1 MNVLVAKV
9 NEIIFQGDAYSI
21 TAPGSEGELTIL
33 GEHMPLVTVLKPGFV
48 RIRVTKDAEV
58 QEIETTGGVLEVTR
72 EGATVLL

>member
-9 NEIIFQGDAYSI
+9 NEIIFQGDAYSV
-21 TAPGSEGELTIL
+21 TAPGSEGVVTIL

-58 QEIETTGGVLEVTR
+58 QKIETTGGVLEVTR